1 MMVVGETMSATVKFW
16 ICLVPDLLL
25 GKNIDKMKKYRYV
38 ATLDKILYP
47 RQKDEIQWRFN

>member
-1 MMVVGETMSATVKFW
+1 MSATVKFW

-38 ATLDKILYP
+38 ATLIKYYIPGRRLKSSGALIDA
-47 RQKDEIQWRFN
+47 EM